1 MISRFD
7 GDGLLVLRD
16 NAGMPE
22 KKQLLSNFRQLSDS
36 LVIAPFSREAKQRSR
51 ESGLGVKDAE
61 GARYHP

>member
-36 LVIAPFSREAKQRSR
+36 LVIAPFSREAK
-51 ESGLGVKDAE
+51 
-61 GARYHP
+61 